1 MTGEPARYW
10 FPAKRYG
17 WGWGPPATWQ
27 GWLVLL
33 AVGAAELCLVL
44 RLMPGEPLRF
54 GVGTLV
60 VVLLLMVVC
69 YLTGE
74 PPSWRWGDRDE

>member
-1 MTGEPARYW
+1 MNSEKRYW

-17 WGWGPPATWQ
+17 WGWGLPNTWQ

-33 AVGAAELCLVL
+33 CWLAVILVAMPL
-44 RLMPGEPLRF
+44 LKASHPIACAIFIGLM
-54 GVGTLV
+54 VG
-60 VVLLLMVVC
+60 LLLVIC

-74 PPSWRWGDRDE
+74 PPAWRWGDRR